1 MTDLENLMQELLDRL
16 HTTVEYNQY
25 QNLLANVRKQ
35 PELYQRICEYHRRS
49 LELQLAGGDNFIQR
63 NNDLQNEY
71 MDLQNNGLS
80 NEFLAAEHQY
90 CMTVRKLQQI
100 FYEGVNIETSL

>member
-1 MTDLENLMQELLDRL
+1 MTDLERLMQELVNCL
-16 HTTVEYNQY
+16 HSTVEYNQY
-25 QNLLANVRKQ
+25 QNLLVNVKKQ
-35 PELYQRICEYHRRS
+35 PDLYNRICEYHRRS
-49 LELQLAGGDNFIQR
+49 LELQMSGGEDFIQR

-90 CMTVRKLQQI
+90 CMTVRKLQQM
-100 FYEGVNIETSL
+100 FYDGVNIETRL